1 MEVLYLIC
9 AAVLFFVGGSFVLK
23 HKKTAADHI
32 AIAWIILELATQVSY
47 YLLESGAYASN
58 VRFFQVIFGTHLL
71 HAPLLYFYIVALL
84 DRNFAFTWRSFV
96 HLTPIIVFYLI
107 HMPEFSKSIG
117 MTACK
122 SHFGCY
128 LLNKPC
134 SLVFNFSKLLL
145 NTFYLT
151 FTLFTYKAIVATKGS
166 KLGMQDRLNQHWAA
180 ILIGAAIALN
190 LFIIFTRLFEI
201 SQIQIFSSK
210 LFIINVAATVFVLV
224 FSFVGVNY
232 KNIHYASTFFA
243 RYISG
248 VRIKEN
254 VVYDCITEV
263 IGAKKDDA
271 EGCGIPAELM
281 DRYEQLVRSSM
292 EDKKLFL
299 EHHLSKTELSRK
311 LKMPE
316 HHLGAVLKVRF
327 GKSFN
332 DFINS
337 YRLAEL
343 LKKLADT
350 SNDNYTL
357 LGLAYDCG
365 FNSKST
371 FNRCFKSQMGVTP
384 SEWVRN
390 SDAAVEPAP
399 IN

>member
-1 MEVLYLIC
+1 
-9 AAVLFFVGGSFVLK
+9 
-23 HKKTAADHI
+23 
-32 AIAWIILELATQVSY
+32 
-47 YLLESGAYASN
+47 
-58 VRFFQVIFGTHLL
+58 
-71 HAPLLYFYIVALL
+71 
-84 DRNFAFTWRSFV
+84 
-96 HLTPIIVFYLI
+96 
-107 HMPEFSKSIG
+107 
-117 MTACK
+117 
-122 SHFGCY
+122 
-128 LLNKPC
+128 
-134 SLVFNFSKLLL
+134 
-145 NTFYLT
+145 
-151 FTLFTYKAIVATKGS
+151 
-166 KLGMQDRLNQHWAA
+166 
-180 ILIGAAIALN
+180 
-190 LFIIFTRLFEI
+190 
-201 SQIQIFSSK
+201 
-210 LFIINVAATVFVLV
+210 
-224 FSFVGVNY
+224 
-232 KNIHYASTFFA
+232 
-243 RYISG
+243 
-248 VRIKEN
+248 
-254 VVYDCITEV
+254 
-263 IGAKKDDA
+263 
-271 EGCGIPAELM
+271 M

-343 LKKLADT
+343 LKKLADA

-384 SEWVRN
+384 SEWVRS

>member
-1 MEVLYLIC
+1 
-9 AAVLFFVGGSFVLK
+9 
-23 HKKTAADHI
+23 
-32 AIAWIILELATQVSY
+32 
-47 YLLESGAYASN
+47 
-58 VRFFQVIFGTHLL
+58 
-71 HAPLLYFYIVALL
+71 LYFYIVALL

-117 MTACK
+117 ITTCK

-151 FTLFTYKAIVATKGS
+151 FTLFTYKALVAAKGS
-166 KLGMQDRLNQHWAA
+166 RLGMQDRLNHQWGGVLISAA
-180 ILIGAAIALN
+180 FALN
-190 LFIIFTRLFEI
+190 LFIVFTRLFEV
-201 SQIQIFSSK
+201 SQIQ
-210 LFIINVAATVFVLV
+210 LFASRLFVINVAATLFVLV

-232 KNIHYASTFFA
+232 RNIHYAATFFA

-254 VVYDCITEV
+254 VVYDRITEV

-281 DRYEQLVRSSM
+281 DRYEHLVRSSM

-299 EHHLSKTELSRK
+299 EHHLTKSELSKK

-316 HHLGAVLKVRF
+316 HHLGAVLKARF

-337 YRLAEL
+337 YRLSEL
-343 LKKLADT
+343 LRKLADS

-371 FNRCFKSQMGVTP
+371 FNRFFKSQMGVTP
-384 SEWVRN
+384 SEWMRSSEPEVE
-390 SDAAVEPAP
+390 AV
-399 IN
+399 